1 MMAGERG
8 RGRASGRRQEVL
20 GHVVEVMIE
29 RGFHQTRFK
38 DVAAASGVAISTLQ
52 VYFSTREDMLAEAL
66 RTSTRAEVDSMRARV
81 GELSDP
87 WDQLVA
93 LIDRGFATPVPVWR
107 MLMEFWT
114 AAAYDEEL
122 RAHGHRLQASYRAP
136 FEAVLNAGIDGEA
149 FRTRHE
155 VAVITD
161 LIVTTLD
168 GLLYPRV
175 LAQPRPAG
183 PDLRDLLLDQ
193 LRATLGVTR

>member
-1 MMAGERG
+1 MVVRERG
-8 RGRASGRRQEVL
+8 RGRASGRRQDVL
-20 GHVVEVMIE
+20 RHVVEVMIE

-52 VYFSTREDMLAEAL
+52 VYFSTREDMLVEAL
-66 RTSTRAEVDSMRARV
+66 RTSTRAEVDSMKAQV
-81 GELSDP
+81 SELSDP
-87 WDQLVA
+87 WDQLVG
-93 LIDRGFATPVPVWR
+93 LVDRGFATPVPVWR

-114 AAAYDEEL
+114 AAAYDDEL
-122 RAHGHRLQASYRAP
+122 RAYSHQLQASYRAP
-136 FEAVLNAGIDGEA
+136 FEAVLSAGIAGEA

-168 GLLYPRV
+168 GLLYPSV
-175 LAQPRPAG
+175 LAQPRPAV

-193 LRATLGVTR
+193 LRVTLGVAR